1 MKSHPPNT
9 ASIRFTRWLRTV
21 VFRFNVDRRGATIIE
36 YALMTSIMA
45 FALMAAL
52 PMFSG
57 ATGNLY
63 NRVTNAMANTP

>member
-1 MKSHPPNT
+1 M
-9 ASIRFTRWLRTV
+9 ASIRLMRLLQTMATR
-21 VFRFNVDRRGATIIE
+21 FSVDRRGATIIE

-63 NRVTNAMANTP
+63 NRVSSAVTNTP